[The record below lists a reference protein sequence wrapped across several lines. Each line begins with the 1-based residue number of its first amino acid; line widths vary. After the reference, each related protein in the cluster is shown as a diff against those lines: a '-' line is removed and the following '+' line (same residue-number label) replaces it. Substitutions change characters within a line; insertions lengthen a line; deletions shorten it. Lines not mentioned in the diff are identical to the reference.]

1 MVAACGTVL
10 LDLLNTGSKRNTQV
24 AIVQISRITNR
35 KGLIENLPQLAGG
48 ELGWAID
55 AQRLFIGNG
64 TLEQGAP
71 FIGNTEILT
80 SAGDIVGIIKYTYKD
95 EVVGYAAQTGPEP
108 GEPIIR
114 TVQAKLDDF
123 ADIRDFGAVGDGV
136 TDDTEA
142 INRAMYQLYCIED
155 NTQIRRSLF
164 FPAGTYLV
172 SDTIVIP
179 PFAKLVG
186 EGANSSII
194 SFVPNQWD
202 ISLNYPA
209 DTLVVDS
216 NNFYRSIT
224 FVDSTDSVDISDTA
238 YWAPISQMYV
248 AQYGDN
254 FLETGLDAGNLP
266 GSITPQNIEISSMR
280 FGTTVTD
287 LNTNIFLVN
296 QAQQCYFD
304 SVDFAGPL
312 TVDDFNIGL
321 GTSCINFLSTG
332 SHICNQ
338 ITFDKC
344 LFTGTTYG
352 FDTTEDTQS
361 VTVSNSR
368 FDTLFNGI
376 QLDSDTSAGTQGF
389 RAVHNMFDRIY
400 AQGIIFRDV
409 SLNVSAYNIFLDVGN
424 GFTVI
429 PATACV
435 EFENDNNVSAN
446 DLFSRSDT
454 DALEE
459 PRILVNSIHPTTGG
473 TQVQLGS
480 YAREN
485 GRTKTLLNNQ
495 LVPQEILLTNTQY
508 TKAFSLDYTI
518 VRIINGNDT
527 LVRHGRMMVAASG
540 TDDSTE
546 QIQYSDDYTET
557 DVTGITLSATQTGN
571 EVIVEYTSSNLGSN
585 ATLTYSLTHLA

>member
-1 MVAACGTVL
+1 M
-10 LDLLNTGSKRNTQV
+10 

-48 ELGWAID
+48 ELGWAVD

-95 EVVGYAAQTGPEP
+95 EVVGYAAQTGPSP
-108 GEPIIR
+108 GEPIVR
-114 TVQAKLDDF
+114 SVQAKLDDF
-123 ADIRDFGAVGDGV
+123 ADIRDFGAVGDGI
-136 TDDTEA
+136 TDDTAA
-142 INRAMYQLYCIED
+142 ITRALYQLYCIED

-194 SFVPNQWD
+194 SLVPAQWD
-202 ISLNYPA
+202 ITSDYPA
-209 DTLVVDS
+209 GTLVING

-224 FVDSTDSVDISDTA
+224 FVDKADSIAITDLD
-238 YWAPISQMYV
+238 YWSPISQMYV

-254 FLETGLDAGNLP
+254 FLETGLDIGDLP
-266 GSITPQNIEISSMR
+266 GSIAPQNIEISSMR
-280 FGTTVTD
+280 FRTMV
-287 LNTNIFLVN
+287 NSNVFLVD

-304 SVDFAGPL
+304 SVDFVGPL
-312 TVDDFNIGL
+312 TVDDFNITPA
-321 GTSCINFLSTG
+321 TSGVNFNSTG
-332 SHICNQ
+332 TYLCNQ

-344 LFTGTTYG
+344 LFTGTVYG
-352 FDTTEDTQS
+352 IDTDEDIQGI
-361 VTVSNSR
+361 TVSNSR

-376 QLDSDTSAGTQGF
+376 RLDSQSNTGSQGF

-400 AQGIIFRDV
+400 AQGIIFKDV

-429 PATACV
+429 PSNACV

-446 DLFSRSDT
+446 DLFSRSDA
-454 DALEE
+454 DALVE
-459 PRILVNSIHPTTGG
+459 PRIVVNSVYPTSGG
-473 TQVQLGS
+473 TQMQLGS

-495 LVPQEILLTNTQY
+495 LSAQEILSVNTQY

-518 VRIINGNDT
+518 VRVTNGGDDT
-527 LVRHGRMMVAASG
+527 LVRHGRMIVSTG
-540 TDDSTE
+540 TNVGNP

-557 DVTGITLSATQTGN
+557 NVTGITLSATQTGN
-571 EVIVEYTSSNLGSN
+571 DAIVEYTSSDLD
-585 ATLTYSLTHLA
+585 ADAILTYSLTHLA